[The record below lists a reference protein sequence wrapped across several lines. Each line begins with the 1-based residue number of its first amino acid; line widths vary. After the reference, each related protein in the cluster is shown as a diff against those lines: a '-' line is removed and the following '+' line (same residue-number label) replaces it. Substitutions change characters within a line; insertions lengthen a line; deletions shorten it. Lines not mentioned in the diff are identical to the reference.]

1 MLAEKGKL
9 LSKQKDVASTFSK
22 HFVSI
27 TDLSNLLGWPRDT
40 SISAGNDKVN
50 SIIKKFAFHQ
60 SIKAVKK
67 KFKIKSEFSFIFV
80 STETIKTFFQ
90 QMIFKIF
97 LNDIETK
104 KIQNST
110 VSTRTKPCQQ
120 SLSARLKLNE
130 KKQKK
135 Q

>member
-1 MLAEKGKL
+1 MLVEKGKL

-50 SIIKKFAFHQ
+50 SVIKKFAFHQ

-80 STETIKTFFQ
+80 STETIKTFF
-90 QMIFKIF
+90 FNK
-97 LNDIETK
+97 
-104 KIQNST
+104 
-110 VSTRTKPCQQ
+110 
-120 SLSARLKLNE
+120 
-130 KKQKK
+130 
-135 Q
+135 